1 MNVLANWVGLQ
12 NKDRWQWI
20 TQMFHCGNSAICC
33 ASNMIVSKIL
43 PRSIPLQLTYHLL
56 PYYGATQ
63 YEDECC
69 GWPLFYHLCV
79 QKRIVWKILF
89 TQFSGWCVSISGQV
103 PFALKSLEVGVTLK
117 SPIWRNPW
125 CPGSFLI
132 FSKHEADQ
140 VNSYSELSRS
150 PSVPGSSLTNWCQT
164 ETRLKGKCR
173 TTACA
178 RLRYKGVQITT
189 VMKKTFQDVHHSKGS

>member
-1 MNVLANWVGLQ
+1 MLANWVGLQ

-56 PYYGATQ
+56 PYYGATW

-69 GWPLFYHLCV
+69 GWPLFYHLCE

-89 TQFSGWCVSISGQV
+89 TQFSGWCVSISCQV

-117 SPIWRNPW
+117 SPIWRNPCALGHFW
-125 CPGSFLI
+125 F
-132 FSKHEADQ
+132 FSSMRQIRSTATQNCLEAL
-140 VNSYSELSRS
+140 V
-150 PSVPGSSLTNWCQT
+150 SLVLHSQT
-164 ETRLKGKCR
+164 DARLK
-173 TTACA
+173 
-178 RLRYKGVQITT
+178 L
-189 VMKKTFQDVHHSKGS
+189 D